1 MHRNNEFTLQEVPEN
16 NNEESPRKRLK
27 IEMVRSLLSDSESE
41 DSTSSTTI
49 LEDLNKKWSCEMT
62 SMTFAKSHT
71 SLTKQKPSTLRLYT
85 SYQDLRTNYG
95 DQLRQAAGTCQ
106 NGSAQK
112 TGLTYGY
119 KSSRPCRARG
129 VSYEN
134 YRAYMLQEEENR
146 DNDIRINAAIPHSYK
161 STSSKPSETKKGNFS
176 VMKKKS
182 GLRKNTFLVQNASE
196 ERKNILANRNM
207 AQPMSRP
214 NKSTK
219 FVETKSKQNAH
230 NDFTGLMTPQRRNSS
245 YKQNTSSSRFRI
257 NDYQNTTYNNT
268 LSPVLNRK
276 LYQSFSP
283 PKDHTWHPLLYKAD
297 FETTADFSGMT
308 FVEPTDAIVIAGA
321 SDEPMQNLAIEDCDE
336 ELPFSEEDIDR
347 ILEGYRQDGFFTRDQ
362 SADLCTGEEEED
374 EEAFD
379 DQPFS
384 VSLITSSAL
393 SSTRVFNPQNR
404 RGRNMNDA
412 PAGNNKQAHHRS
424 SITRKPQSTPGTCEC
439 YKQECQCGK
448 HPCEKRPQIDYD
460 ETSEQ
465 DNCEQQC
472 DSGENTSK
480 RVSHA
485 DCTGMSIDDSFEQ
498 FKQHQSLLNSSRR
511 SVQIECD
518 LQSLDDSFE
527 EFKQHQSLANSSRKS
542 VQIGCGQKS
551 TSEKCGNKQQSN
563 CGESSSK
570 KSPQVGCDEESLD
583 DSFEQFKQHQ
593 SLANS
598 SRKSVQIGCGQ
609 KSTSEKCGN
618 KQQSNC
624 GESSSKKSPQVGCDE
639 ESLDDSFEQFKQHQ
653 NLANSSR
660 KSVQIG
666 CGQKSTSEK
675 CGNKQQSNCGESSS
689 KKSPQVGCDE
699 ESLDDS
705 FEQFKQHQ
713 SLANSSRKSVQ
724 IGCGQKS
731 TSEKCGNKQQSKCG
745 ESSSKKSPQIGCD
758 EESLDDSFE
767 QFKQHQSLAN
777 SSRKS
782 VQIGCGQKS
791 IPEKCGNKQQSNCG
805 ESSSKKSPQ
814 VGCDEESLDDSF
826 EQFKQHQNLSNSS
839 RKSVQ
844 IGCGQKSAS
853 EKCGNKQQ
861 SNCGESSSKK
871 SPQIGCD
878 EVSLDDSFEQF
889 KQHQSLA
896 NSSRKSVQIGCDQK
910 SASDK
915 CGNKQQSNCGESSP
929 RKSVQI
935 GCGGKS
941 TPEKSASN
949 PTQQSKCGESSSK
962 KSSQTNCGG
971 KATPEKCD
979 DKKQQSKCGENPSK
993 KNSPSG
999 CGEKGS
1005 PPPEERNQAGKNS
1018 SKKALEFD
1026 CKQKCP
1032 QEMDLACKKL
1042 TLKERQHIV
1051 KMQLQKLIKDE
1062 NCPGAIVETLQ
1073 GKLDFNN
1080 LSFKVT
1086 LGENYKVNPNL
1097 PEVEPISLIEAFL
1110 KRIQVEKDNIESYKR
1125 SANFR
1130 DTFNFKVRGIFSYYD
1145 SQFNTELNAAIK
1157 TFILADLIYKNCHPP
1172 IHAQPFY
1179 SLIRKG
1185 EVTLDEDSKITRTY
1199 NISTTT
1205 YNPIRDENM
1214 YEDVIVGDQPCRS
1227 KSRARDML
1235 KAIASF
1241 KRKRSLPQCNH
1252 DDD

>member
-527 EFKQHQSLANSSRKS
+527 
-542 VQIGCGQKS
+542 
-551 TSEKCGNKQQSN
+551 
-563 CGESSSK
+563 
-570 KSPQVGCDEESLD
+570 
-583 DSFEQFKQHQ
+583 
-593 SLANS
+593 
-598 SRKSVQIGCGQ
+598 
-609 KSTSEKCGN
+609 
-618 KQQSNC
+618 
-624 GESSSKKSPQVGCDE
+624 
-639 ESLDDSFEQFKQHQ
+639 QFKQHQ

-929 RKSVQI
+929 RKSVQIGCGGKSTPEKSGGNKQQLNNSINPSKKSPQI